1 MIRRE
6 LGIWRRLSHPN
17 IVPFLGIVY
26 GFERSGTTSL
36 VSEWMPNG
44 ALGPFLGQYNDQL
57 AIAHRIQL
65 VSSRALVLLII

>member
-26 GFERSGTTSL
+26 DFDRRGRTSL

-44 ALGPFLGQYNDQL
+44 TLEGFFAQYDDRL
-57 AIAHRIQL
+57 TLAHRLQL
-65 VSSRALVLLII
+65 VSSSDAVVL